1 MAQLLFLDN
10 ICLYF
15 TFILK
20 KMRYHTY
27 WSVLDL
33 PSKSIRS
40 YDIFLFIIIFSLVGW
55 FLIKKFKNSDGNI
68 EKSILLWFTAIL
80 FTFSLTGFIYL
91 KIYDKDISYENTRKL
106 LESSQVAKVEGK
118 ITNFQ
123 SYSIA
128 SRRGVTQES
137 FTVDSIKFS
146 YSDELLSQFNQFG
159 KTNNG
164 LLKNGLPVRITY
176 GKDRHEIL
184 KIEIAYPTLKK

>member
-1 MAQLLFLDN
+1 
-10 ICLYF
+10 
-15 TFILK
+15 
-20 KMRYHTY
+20 MRYHTY

-118 ITNFQ
+118 ITNFH

-137 FTVDSIKFS
+137 FTVDSIEFS